1 MGNIVPANGGGKS
14 FWEKPE
20 GTTGLIFIGIAVV
33 AFLFFGNVILPFVIT
48 ALQNTLHA
56 MILGGVIL
64 AIITLAM
71 NNKFRFLVGNM
82 FKSVMRFIT
91 GMFIT
96 IDPIGILKNYID
108 VMEKKIQGIENNIL
122 KLSGQKR
129 NIYEN
134 IQRSN
139 KEVEEHMRM
148 ASAAKKQGK
157 QEEAVLY
164 ARKASR
170 AKESAENFT
179 VIHEKMELLYKVL
192 DRMKKSVNFLLE
204 DTKDEV
210 RVKEIEYKSIKAAHK
225 AMSSAQDLI
234 NGSSERELFEQS
246 MEHLAE
252 DIGMKLGEMDRF
264 MDATEHFMSG
274 VDIQN
279 GAWDEKGLEM
289 LAAWENEST
298 ILDYESS
305 KKALPEPSISAASML
320 QGSTEAATVPAKS
333 SQFDSLFKNN

>member
-1 MGNIVPANGGGKS
+1 MANIVPAGGSGKS
-14 FWEKPE
+14 FWDKPE
-20 GTTGLIFIGIAVV
+20 GKTGLLFIGIGVIAL
-33 AFLFFGNVILPFVIT
+33 LFFGNVIAPFLIA

-56 MILGGVIL
+56 MVLGGIVL
-64 AIITLAM
+64 AIVTLAM
-71 NNKFRFLVGNM
+71 NQKFRFLIGNM
-82 FKSVMRFIT
+82 FKSIMRFIT

-96 IDPIGILKNYID
+96 IDPIGILKNYIE

-122 KLSGQKR
+122 KLTGQKR

-134 IQRSN
+134 IQRSR
-139 KEVEEHMRM
+139 EEAENHMRM
-148 ASAAKKQGK
+148 ASAAKNQGK
-157 QEEAVLY
+157 NEEAVLY
-164 ARKASR
+164 ARKGAR
-170 AKESAENFT
+170 AKESADNFE
-179 VIHEKMELLYKVL
+179 VIHKKMELLYNVL

-246 MEHLAE
+246 MEHLAT
-252 DIGMKLGEMDRF
+252 DIGQKLGEMDRF
-264 MDATEHFMSG
+264 MDLSEQFMSG

-289 LAAWENEST
+289 LTAWENEST
-298 ILDYESS
+298 LIDYAD
-305 KKALPEPSISAASML
+305 KKALPQASPSANSML
-320 QGSTEAATVPAKS
+320 QGNSQAATVAAKS
-333 SQFDSLFKNN
+333 NSFDSLFK